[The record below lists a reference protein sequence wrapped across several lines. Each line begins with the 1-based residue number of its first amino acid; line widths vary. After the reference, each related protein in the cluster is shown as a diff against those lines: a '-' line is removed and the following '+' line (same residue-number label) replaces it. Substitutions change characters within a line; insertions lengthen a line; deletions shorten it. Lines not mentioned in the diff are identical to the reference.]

1 MRERHELVHGPFDSV
16 LVANRGEIA
25 VRVLQAARDEGMRGI
40 AVYSDTDADSLH
52 VRVADGAYPLHGT
65 LARDTYLRIDKII
78 DVALSCGAQ
87 AVHPGYGFLSESAE
101 FADAVIAAG
110 LIWIGPPPSAIE
122 VLGDKV
128 AARAVARSV
137 GAPLAPGTEN
147 PVESVEEIEHFVE
160 EFGMPIAIKAAF
172 GGGGRGLRVVRD
184 RSGIADGLD
193 SATREAVASFGRGEC
208 FVERYLDRPRHV
220 EAQLLVDRHGRG
232 VVVGT
237 RDCSLQRRHQK
248 LVEEAPAP
256 YLTEEQTKSIIE
268 AAVAIGREAG
278 YVGAGTVEFL
288 VGTDGMV
295 SFLEVNTRLQVEH
308 PVTEETTG
316 VDLVSEQFAI
326 ARGEELR
333 VPDTPAPRGHS
344 IELRINAED
353 PTHGFIP
360 TPGRITAWDIPRSPG
375 LRLDTGVENGST
387 VPEFY
392 DSMLGKLII
401 TGKDRATALARTRRA
416 LDELRIAGVSTVL
429 SLDRAILAHPDFVGT
444 AAGFDVYT
452 GWIEEHLDELLGI
465 ADGDDDGADGDIV
478 EVTIGRQVHKVA
490 LPGLAQLPGERADE
504 IRRSVREHE
513 VLASDSDEV
522 RTPMQGTVVKLVAAE
537 GDRVQEGDLIGAV
550 EAMKMENYV
559 TAHRAGVIAQV
570 EVAVGDVCAQGSL
583 ICRILE
589 E

>member
-1 MRERHELVHGPFDSV
+1 MSKRQELVHGPFDSV

-25 VRVLQAARDEGMRGI
+25 VRVLGAARDEGIRAI
-40 AVYSDTDADSLH
+40 AVYSDADADSLH
-52 VRVADGAYPLHGT
+52 VRFADEAYPLHGS

-128 AARAVARSV
+128 AARAVARTV

-147 PVESVEEIEHFVE
+147 PVESVAEIEDFVE
-160 EFGMPIAIKAAF
+160 KHGMPIAIKAAF

-184 RSGIADGLD
+184 RSSIADGLD
-193 SATREAVASFGRGEC
+193 SATREAVSSFGRGEC

-220 EAQLLVDRHGRG
+220 EAQILVDRYGNG

-256 YLTEEQTKSIIE
+256 YLTDEQTKSILE
-268 AAVAIGREAG
+268 ASVAIGREAG

-288 VGTDGMV
+288 VATDGVV

-333 VPDTPAPRGHS
+333 VLDTPKPRGHS

-353 PTHGFIP
+353 PTRGFLP
-360 TPGRITAWDIPRSPG
+360 TPGRITVWDVPRGPG
-375 LRLDTGVENGST
+375 LRLDTGVENGSL

-392 DSMLGKLII
+392 DSMLGKLIV
-401 TGKDRATALARTRRA
+401 TGKDRATALARARRA
-416 LDELRIAGVSTVL
+416 LDELSIAGVATVL
-429 SLDRAILAHPDFVGT
+429 DLDRAILAHPDFVGT

-452 GWIEEHLDELLGI
+452 GWIEEHLDELL
-465 ADGDDDGADGDIV
+465 ARVDVDDEGAEKDFV

-490 LPGLAQLPGERADE
+490 LPGLSQLPEDRADN

-522 RTPMQGTVVKLVAAE
+522 RTPMQGTVVKLVVSE
-537 GDRVQEGDLIGAV
+537 GDVVQAGDLIGAV
-550 EAMKMENYV
+550 EAMKMENPV
-559 TAHRAGVIAQV
+559 TAHRSGVVSQV
-570 EVAVGDVCAQGSL
+570 EVTVGDVCAQGSL